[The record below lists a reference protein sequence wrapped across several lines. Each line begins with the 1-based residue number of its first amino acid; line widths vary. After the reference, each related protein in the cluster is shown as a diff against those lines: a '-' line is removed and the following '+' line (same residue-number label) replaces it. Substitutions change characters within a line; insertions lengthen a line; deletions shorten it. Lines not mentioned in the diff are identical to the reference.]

1 MAGANPLAMSA
12 LCGQIPITSTGGLLP
27 TLPQDAS
34 QLALVFLIC
43 SIANKH
49 CSRWSGMAASEHDG
63 DSGYDGSNTTG
74 FVSPAADALEGPIDL
89 AAMLDLRRPHRYPVR
104 VLGEALV
111 DRGIYPGDVLIADT
125 ATAPTHGRVAIVML
139 HGEVWIA
146 QLALRGGQW
155 WMRPGRA
162 DQPLVSLD
170 DDGAEVWA
178 VVAALVRPKV

>member
-1 MAGANPLAMSA
+1 
-12 LCGQIPITSTGGLLP
+12 
-27 TLPQDAS
+27 
-34 QLALVFLIC
+34 
-43 SIANKH
+43 
-49 CSRWSGMAASEHDG
+49 
-63 DSGYDGSNTTG
+63 
-74 FVSPAADALEGPIDL
+74 
-89 AAMLDLRRPHRYPVR
+89 MLDLRRPHRYPVR

-111 DRGIYPGDVLIADT
+111 ERGIYPGDVLIADT

-146 QLALRGGQW
+146 QLALCGGQW

-170 DDGAEVWA
+170 GDGAEVWA

>member
-1 MAGANPLAMSA
+1 MLKAP
-12 LCGQIPITSTGGLLP
+12 
-27 TLPQDAS
+27 AS
-34 QLALVFLIC
+34 LHVVFLIC
-43 SIANKH
+43 SIADGH
-49 CSRWSGMAASEHDG
+49 CSRWDGMTTGENDY
-63 DSGYDGSNTTG
+63 DPGYDGSNTTG

-89 AAMLDLRRPHRYPVR
+89 AALLDLRRPHRYPVR

-146 QLALRGGQW
+146 QLAYRQGQW

-162 DQPLVSLD
+162 DQPLVALD
-170 DDGAEVWA
+170 GDGTEVWA
-178 VVAALVRPKV
+178 VVAALVRPKI